1 MPKLT
6 KSIVDT
12 AAPRERQFTLWCSD
26 LPGFGVYIH
35 PTGRRTYF
43 VDYRNADGVRRRMTI
58 GRHGKITTEEARK
71 LAIATMGET
80 VRGEDPALEHTTRRN
95 SLTVSELCDNY
106 LAAAERGLIMGKR
119 GRAKKATT
127 LYVDR
132 GRIAAHITPLL
143 GKKLVRDLSKSDIA
157 KFIRD
162 VAAGKTAVDQKTGRA
177 RSRIIVE
184 GGAGTAARTA
194 GLLGGILSYALSEG
208 VIDTNPATGVKR
220 PADKRRERRLTPTE
234 YGKLGEA
241 LRQAAS
247 ETEIEQ
253 AIAGVKLLALTGC
266 RIGEIAKLK
275 WSEVDEAGQCLRL
288 EDTKEGASVRPTGR
302 AVFDMLA
309 DMTKRPGCPYVL
321 PAARGGAEFYGA
333 LPAGLA
339 RIVERAGLAGVTAH
353 TLRHSYAS
361 TAGDLGFSESTIAA
375 LLGHAAATVTSRY
388 VHHLDSVLVAAADKV
403 SDAILAHMARA
414 GE

>member
-1 MPKLT
+1 M
-6 KSIVDT
+6 VD
-12 AAPRERQFTLWCSD
+12 AAVPRERQFTLWCSE

-58 GRHGKITTEEARK
+58 GRHGKITTEEARR

-80 VRGEDPALEHTTRRN
+80 VRGEDPALERATRRS

-106 LAAAERGLIMGKR
+106 IAAAERGLIMGKR

-132 GRIAAHITPLL
+132 GRIAAHVKPLL
-143 GKKLVRDLSKSDIA
+143 GKKLVRDVSKADIA

-162 VAAGKTAVDQKTGRA
+162 VAAGKTAADRKTGKA

-194 GLLGGILSYALSEG
+194 GLLGGILSYAVSDG

-220 PADKRRERRLTPTE
+220 PADKRRERRLTPAE

-253 AIAGVKLLALTGC
+253 VLAGVNLLALTGC

-288 EDTKEGASVRPTGR
+288 EDTKEGASVRPAGR
-302 AVFDMLA
+302 AVFDLLA
-309 DMTKRPGCPYVL
+309 TITRRPGCPYVL
-321 PAARGGAEFYGA
+321 PAARGGSEFYGA

-339 RIVERAGLAGVTAH
+339 RIVKRTGLSSVTAH

-375 LLGHAAATVTSRY
+375 LLGHAAGTVTSRY
-388 VHHLDSVLVAAADKV
+388 VHHLDSVLVAAADRV
-403 SDAILAHMARA
+403 TDAILAHMARA